1 MPSLRSIATILGTA
15 MLCLLPTACNT
26 PAKLARKA
34 AAGDPVAQYRYAIII
49 IDDTH
54 ATQEAQQ
61 QAIQWLKESTAAGN
75 SNAPALLALCYT
87 TGKITPK
94 NLNAAHH
101 YLNIASDRDNY
112 RAQLLLGHLHANGLG
127 APASPAKAVDQIR
140 YAAMQGSPQAACLMF
155 LCFYDGFGVRRNRQ
169 LALGWLQNAADFGSA
184 DAKNILKHT
193 PHSPN
198 FQKNVDLLRKKLDFF
213 PKNH

>member
-1 MPSLRSIATILGTA
+1 MAILVNIGQSSFGSDRVARYVISRSALRALRTRSA
-15 MLCLLPTACNT
+15 LP
-26 PAKLARKA
+26 KL
-34 AAGDPVAQYRYAIII
+34 P
-49 IDDTH
+49 
-54 ATQEAQQ
+54 
-61 QAIQWLKESTAAGN
+61 
-75 SNAPALLALCYT
+75 
-87 TGKITPK
+87 KITPK
-94 NLNAAHH
+94 NLNTAHH

-184 DAKNILKHT
+184 DAKNILKHA
-193 PHSPN
+193 PN
-198 FQKNVDLLRKKLDFF
+198 SIKFQENVDLLRKKLDFF

>member
-1 MPSLRSIATILGTA
+1 MHSPRRIATLLGTA

-26 PAKLARKA
+26 PAGLARKA

-54 ATQEAQQ
+54 ATQEARQ
-61 QAIQWLKESTAAGN
+61 QAIHWLKESTAAGN
-75 SNAPALLALCYT
+75 RNAPALLALCYT
-87 TGKITPK
+87 TGKVTPK
-94 NLNAAHH
+94 DLKAARH
-101 YLNIASDRDNY
+101 YLNIASDRDNH

-155 LCFYDGFGVRRNRQ
+155 LCFLDGFGVRPNQ
-169 LALGWLQNAADFGSA
+169 QIALGWLQNAADFGSA
-184 DAKNILKHT
+184 DAQNILKHA
-193 PHSPN
+193 PN
-198 FQKNVDLLRKKLDFF
+198 STKFQENVNLLRKKLDFF
-213 PKNH
+213 PTKS